1 MNIEQEIITWLE
13 MRSVTLNIQH
23 VAGRKALLIAAG
35 LDELQNAVNLEGATL
50 VFCRNMLE
58 YLAHYGQMSG
68 GGDPVIALLETAKS
82 LVGVNFQAECAAL
95 MQRWQAAPPSERL
108 PLPPRRIRANGVMLA
123 IALLGLLAVGYHFV
137 MSSRPVQTNLETIQQ
152 NYGISPELFAEYV
165 KKLALTEDTV
175 ERFFSLL
182 KQGQVPR
189 EEWDAKLQEIAAQY
203 KELLQR
209 LEVAQ
214 SEDPQVAALKTQARQ
229 AIENGK
235 FDDAEKFLNDAEARD
250 IAAFEELEDIAKKR
264 RISAAATN
272 ADNARLQDIQFRYAK
287 AAAYWQQ
294 AAQLLPEEGQQ
305 QRGLY
310 LNYAGYDLYRISRYA
325 DALPLFEQSLK
336 LSREIGHKAG
346 EGTTL
351 NNIGAIYHAQGDYA
365 TASRYYEQSLAI
377 RREIG
382 DKTGEGVT
390 LNNIGRIYSAQG
402 DNATALQ
409 YYEQSLAISYEIG
422 DKAVEGMTIS
432 NISQIYHAQ
441 GDYATALQYYE
452 QSLAIHRE
460 IGNKAVEGVTC
471 WNIGVI
477 YAEQGDLAKAEEY
490 IRRSAQIAEETGHPD
505 LEMRRSALEEIQA
518 KRRQTAQP

>member
-1 MNIEQEIITWLE
+1 MAIEQEIITWLE
-13 MRSVTLNIQH
+13 MRSVNLNIQH

-35 LDELQNAVNLEGATL
+35 LDDLQNAVNLEGATL

-58 YLAHYGQMSG
+58 YLAHYGQMAG

-82 LVGVNFQAECAAL
+82 LVGVNYQAECAAL
-95 MQRWQAAPPSERL
+95 IARWRAERTPRRVAL
-108 PLPPRRIRANGVMLA
+108 RRIRANGVMLA
-123 IALLGLLAVGYHFV
+123 VALLGMLAVGYHFI

-175 ERFFSLL
+175 ERFFGLL

-189 EEWDAKLQEIAAQY
+189 EEWDVKLQEIAAQY

-229 AIENGK
+229 AIEDGK

-294 AAQLLPEEGQQ
+294 AAQLLPEEEQQ

-310 LNYAGYDLYRISRYA
+310 LNYAGCDLYRISRYA

-351 NNIGAIYHAQGDYA
+351 NNIGAIYHAQDDYA
-365 TASRYYEQSLAI
+365 IASRYYEQSLAI

-422 DKAVEGMTIS
+422 DKAVEGITIS

-460 IGNKAVEGVTC
+460 IGDKAVEGVTC

-477 YAEQGDLAKAEEY
+477 YADQGDLAKAEEY
-490 IRRSAQIAEETGHPD
+490 IRRSVQIAEETGHPD
-505 LEMRRSALEEIQA
+505 LEKRRSTLKEIRA
-518 KRRQTAQP
+518 KRRQAAQP